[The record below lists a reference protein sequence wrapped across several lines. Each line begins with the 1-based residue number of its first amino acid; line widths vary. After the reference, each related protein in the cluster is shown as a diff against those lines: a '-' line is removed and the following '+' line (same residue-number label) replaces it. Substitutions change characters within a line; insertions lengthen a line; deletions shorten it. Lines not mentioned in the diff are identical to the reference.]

1 MRGTKLICTLGP
13 ATEDRV
19 AELVDAGMDVARI
32 NLTHQGPEERDRL
45 VAAVREASAAAGKP
59 VAVMA
64 DLSGPKVR
72 LGELRGGEAVL
83 RQGTRFTLRQGPAV
97 GDETGA
103 AASYPGLAGDLE
115 AGDRISLAD
124 GEVELRVLDS
134 DREVVA
140 EVVLGGVITSRA
152 GVNVPT
158 ERLTLPP
165 VTEKDREDAAWAVS
179 AGVDLVAQSFVRRA
193 EDVHELRRLL
203 GDRPPSVVAKIETRP
218 AVVDA
223 PRIAAAADAIIVARG
238 DLGVEADLV
247 EIPVL
252 QKELVEAARDQG
264 VPVIVAT
271 QMLES
276 MVREPEP
283 TRAEVGD
290 VAGAVFEGADGI
302 LLSAETAV
310 GAYPVEAA
318 RTAARIAETAETRGR
333 RFVAE
338 PPDPGGPPDDAHAT
352 CEAAADIAREGGVV
366 AVACFTRSGRT
377 AALLSAARPLVPI
390 VALSPDE
397 GVVRRLPLYHGVV
410 PRTCRMPTGTDDM
423 LAMLDSALL
432 ETGAAAPG
440 DQAVLVAS
448 TPFGQAHTNLL
459 NVHRIFG

>member
-1 MRGTKLICTLGP
+1 MRGTKLVCTLGP

-32 NLTHQGPEERDRL
+32 NLTHQGPGERDRL
-45 VAAVREASAAAGKP
+45 VVAVREASAAARKP

-72 LGELRGGEAVL
+72 LGELRGGEAIL
-83 RQGTRFTLRQGPAV
+83 QQGARFTLRPEPGP

-103 AASYPGLAGDLE
+103 ATSHPGLAGELDV
-115 AGDRISLAD
+115 GDRISLAD
-124 GEVELRVLDS
+124 GEVELRVLGS
-134 DREVVA
+134 DREVVT

-152 GVNVPT
+152 GVNLQT
-158 ERLTLPP
+158 GRLSLPP
-165 VTEKDREDAAWAVS
+165 ITEKDRKDAAWAVA

-193 EDVHELRRLL
+193 EDVHELRQLL
-203 GDRPPSVVAKIETRP
+203 GERPPLVVAKVETRP
-218 AVVDA
+218 AVEDA
-223 PRIAAAADAIIVARG
+223 SRIAAAADAIIVARG
-238 DLGVEADLV
+238 DLGVETDLV

-252 QKELVEAARDQG
+252 QKELVEAARARR

-310 GAYPVEAA
+310 GAHPVEAA
-318 RTAARIAETAETRGR
+318 RTAARIAETAETHGR
-333 RFVAE
+333 RFVAA
-338 PPDPGGPPDDAHAT
+338 PPDPGRPPDDAHAT
-352 CEAAADIAREGGVV
+352 CEAAAEIARDGGAA

-377 AALLSAARPLVPI
+377 ATLLSAARPSVPI

-397 GVVRRLPLYHGVV
+397 AVVRRLSLYHGVV
-410 PRTCRMPTGTDDM
+410 PRACRMPTGTDDM
-423 LAMLDSALL
+423 LAMLDAALR
-432 ETGAAAPG
+432 ETAAAAPG
-440 DQAVLVAS
+440 DPAVLVAT
-448 TPFGQAHTNLL
+448 TPFGRAHTNLL
-459 NVHRIFG
+459 KVHRVSE